1 MAQIKFYRSGI
12 APANPQ
18 EGFIWFNTS
27 NRTIQLYKSSAW
39 EIYTGLI
46 DATFSSGKLE
56 ITKYDDSKVTVDIS
70 DMASKST
77 LDTLSN
83 SFNQLQISFN
93 TLSGEFASEK
103 DKISTLQNNMT
114 AVQNE
119 TAKLADVSG
128 SVGTAI
134 SNAVK
139 VESDRASGVE
149 QGLANR
155 IGSLELDNTTNKSNI
170 QTNTNDIAALK
181 LAIGESGSVS
191 EAITSSL
198 ETLDADVTSTDGTN
212 VNVRVVEVDGKI
224 TEVHVT
230 DASASSQELANEITR
245 ATGEEGKLS
254 TAINTEKGRINTLY
268 GVTADSQGDSGKS
281 VRTIANEEL
290 ASQLLSGSADAD
302 FKTLQEL
309 ASWLEDHP
317 ESASAMN
324 NAISAN
330 STSINNLTSDVN
342 ALKEIDHDAY
352 KAADT
357 ALEGVLKS
365 YADTAES
372 DAVNTANAYTDA
384 LANGAV
390 SANTTAIAAA
400 GEKIT
405 TIEGQIASINTTIE
419 ENELT
424 VASALTDL
432 DTRVNELSATSV
444 KSVSGQDYVL
454 AETTD
459 GAVVVKADLGSVANG
474 ETGLALASDVKE
486 YVDSTWEWAS
496 F

>member
-1 MAQIKFYRSGI
+1 
-12 APANPQ
+12 
-18 EGFIWFNTS
+18 
-27 NRTIQLYKSSAW
+27 
-39 EIYTGLI
+39 
-46 DATFSSGKLE
+46 
-56 ITKYDDSKVTVDIS
+56 
-70 DMASKST
+70 MASKST

-309 ASWLEDHP
+309 AS
-317 ESASAMN
+317 
-324 NAISAN
+324 
-330 STSINNLTSDVN
+330 
-342 ALKEIDHDAY
+342 
-352 KAADT
+352 
-357 ALEGVLKS
+357 
-365 YADTAES
+365 
-372 DAVNTANAYTDA
+372 
-384 LANGAV
+384 
-390 SANTTAIAAA
+390 
-400 GEKIT
+400 
-405 TIEGQIASINTTIE
+405 
-419 ENELT
+419 
-424 VASALTDL
+424 
-432 DTRVNELSATSV
+432 
-444 KSVSGQDYVL
+444 
-454 AETTD
+454 
-459 GAVVVKADLGSVANG
+459 
-474 ETGLALASDVKE
+474 
-486 YVDSTWEWAS
+486 
-496 F
+496 